1 MVGCLTSLHYLR
13 EIADSS
19 ILDNMV
25 IKNMNTIRL
34 MLIGDYLYPT
44 DSWSRDTLVEET
56 NHDRFKKDML
66 DILSPRLVKKGYKLA
81 ISYYI

>member
-1 MVGCLTSLHYLR
+1 M
-13 EIADSS
+13 
-19 ILDNMV
+19 LDNKV

-34 MLIGDYLYPT
+34 LLIGEYLYPI

-66 DILSPRLVKKGYKLA
+66 DLFSPRLVKKGYKLA